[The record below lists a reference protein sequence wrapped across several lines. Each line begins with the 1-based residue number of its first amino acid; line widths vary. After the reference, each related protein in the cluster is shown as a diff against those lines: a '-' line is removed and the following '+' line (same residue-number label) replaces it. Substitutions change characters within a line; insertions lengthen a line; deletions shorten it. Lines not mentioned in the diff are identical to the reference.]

1 MKMYQPGD
9 KVYYNN
15 RGKALCLAVIGKK
28 GVKRGVRI
36 AAGAGDGGL
45 LVVGMYI
52 LLHLQFHLFTDG
64 IFQINRKIL

>member
-1 MKMYQPGD
+1 MQAAEAAGFEPLRPMKMYQPGD

-36 AAGAGDGGL
+36 AAAHIDSPAL
-45 LVVGMYI
+45 
-52 LLHLQFHLFTDG
+52 T
-64 IFQINRKIL
+64 